1 MSRRPILVMFVGVPG
16 SGKTTFASQ
25 IAEALHAVL
34 LNSDSLRFSM
44 WGNLAAIREHH
55 ADTIERS
62 YNNQLTF
69 GALDYAAGQI
79 IRSGNDVV
87 YDCNANTREER
98 RRMADVA
105 LRFDGVGIV
114 VCIQTPL
121 DVSARRLAGRRAAD
135 GQTNHSFESATAAV
149 GHYSKQIEE
158 PTTPEFTIEIDGR
171 QDFQLQR
178 QSFTTQLDVIV
189 KKIGETVAI

>member
-44 WGNLAAIREHH
+44 WGSLPAIREHH
-55 ADTIERS
+55 TDAIERS

-79 IRSGNDVV
+79 IKSGNDVV

-98 RRMADVA
+98 RKMADVA
-105 LRFDGVGIV
+105 LRFGGVGIV
-114 VCIQTPL
+114 VRIQTPV
-121 DVSARRLAGRRAAD
+121 DVAVQRLAGRDAAD

-158 PTTPEFTIEIDGR
+158 PTTSEFVVEIDGR
-171 QDFQLQR
+171 QDFELQY
-178 QSFTTQLDVIV
+178 QSFTTQLDMIIE
-189 KKIGETVAI
+189 KID